1 MTERRNPMTFD
12 TDETESLRAIGWQH
26 PASPSSCPDSALL
39 LAVDEGVLDDT
50 VSARVRE
57 HVAGCAT
64 CQQLAKDL
72 RVLLDEELAA
82 DVSARI
88 LARVSSPGS
97 ARHGQRTHFWL
108 GAGTLALAASVVW
121 FLFRPA
127 QPPPPPESRTVEA
140 TPAPIPS
147 VFVVDR
153 PLIPPG
159 DVDLTLRGDAPAT
172 LSLED
177 QIAAALDKAD
187 GGDVSGAIAD
197 LEGIAARNKSS
208 RIAALALGAS
218 QVRAGRNEEAVV
230 TLDRARTLRGASEA
244 ADEAGWFLGVAL
256 VRTGHPERARAVLND
271 VCQHGGPRGNSACA
285 GVAEIDRTK
294 SPR

>member
-1 MTERRNPMTFD
+1 MTCDP
-12 TDETESLRAIGWQH
+12 DEAESLRAIGWQQ

-39 LAVDEGVLDDT
+39 MAADEGVLDEAAG
-50 VSARVRE
+50 ARVRE
-57 HVAGCAT
+57 HVACCGT
-64 CQQLAKDL
+64 CRQLASNL
-72 RVLLDEELAA
+72 RVLLDEEPAA
-82 DVSARI
+82 DVRARI
-88 LARVSSPGS
+88 LARVSSRGP
-97 ARHGQRTHFWL
+97 ARRVRRSQIWL
-108 GAGTLALAASVVW
+108 GAGTLALAASAVW

-147 VFVVDR
+147 VFIVDR
-153 PLIPPG
+153 PSIPAG

-197 LEGIAARNKSS
+197 LQGIAARNKSS

-230 TLDRARTLRGASEA
+230 TLDRARTLNGQSET
-244 ADEAGWFLGVAL
+244 ADEAGWFLGIAL
-256 VRTGHPERARAVLND
+256 VRTGHHDRARAVLND
-271 VCQHGGPRGNSACA
+271 VCQHGGPRGHSACA

-294 SPR
+294 SPK